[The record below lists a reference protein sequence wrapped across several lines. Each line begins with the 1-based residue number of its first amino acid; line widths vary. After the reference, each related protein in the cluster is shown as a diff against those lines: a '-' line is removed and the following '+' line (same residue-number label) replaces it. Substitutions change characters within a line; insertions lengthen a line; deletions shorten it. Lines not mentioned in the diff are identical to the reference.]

1 MPPDHAGLSSED
13 LLAHGG
19 WHPRYVRVLA
29 VASDGD
35 YGFAL
40 VDGNGDG
47 AELEEE
53 AWQWHNGAWQGNS
66 SSGAGSLSTLGLLQ
80 TGGQIDNAYF
90 AFGKAPGRQSVTI
103 SFDGRLH
110 HVPVNVHGIWAFIKV
125 HTDPDRGEP
134 PSLEADHSA

>member
-1 MPPDHAGLSSED
+1 MPPEHPGLSSED
-13 LLAHGG
+13 VLAHGG

-53 AWQWHNGAWQGNS
+53 AWQWHNGTWQGGA
-66 SSGAGSLSTLGLLQ
+66 SSGAGPLSALGPLQ
-80 TGGQIDNAYF
+80 TGAQIGNAHY
-90 AFGKAPGRQSVTI
+90 AYGRAPGRQSVTI
-103 SFDGRLH
+103 SLDGHRH
-110 HVPVNVHGIWAFIKV
+110 HVPISPSGVWAFIKNS
-125 HTDPDRGEP
+125 HRP
-134 PSLEADHSA
+134 